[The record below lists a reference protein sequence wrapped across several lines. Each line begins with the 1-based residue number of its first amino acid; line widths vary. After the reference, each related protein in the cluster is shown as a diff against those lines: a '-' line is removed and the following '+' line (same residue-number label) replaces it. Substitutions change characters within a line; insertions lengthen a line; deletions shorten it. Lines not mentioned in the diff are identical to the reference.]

1 MSKKY
6 IDKKRAAKAKKITV
20 VKNRTGNVVNTVFPN
35 GFSVGL
41 PEKTSQMTVYGDST
55 FNGTIN
61 AEKVLINGVP
71 VETASTAGT
80 IFTLTRNVLSV
91 DSTADYSDPFD
102 GADWPENF
110 DGAPYLGVNAS
121 LNSGTKI
128 TTQGFDYSNTTSGG
142 DSNIDTN
149 EYMIDASNIV
159 ATTSNGVSLSVT
171 VSGHEDLTPT
181 EFDVYMRVSSKTVA
195 SLRVNMTEQNT
206 QQLTV
211 TNLSQ
216 HDDQGGTQTFS
227 SINVD
232 VPFKLNLGR
241 GIVDVVRSFVIQKSP
256 AGSDGSDGSDGVDGA
271 DGSDGS
277 NGSDA
282 RAVHLT
288 VTSGKHV
295 IIYDQN
301 GKNPTP
307 SSITLTATSQNVPAG
322 TDSKYKFFL
331 NDSQIQASS
340 TTSTYTFTPPS
351 SIDDSSLP
359 LKFEVELREGSDNTV
374 MATDQVTIP
383 GVRDGSD
390 AYTIILENEAHTI
403 PADSSG
409 VVIDPDG
416 EGSLTGYENSGTKII
431 VYRGADKLTGLTA
444 GNTPEIGEYV
454 VSTTVQQGTIT
465 VGSYTVDSDGD
476 VVIPDHSSFTSGTAL
491 IAYSINAEDLAT
503 ITKLQSITKSRRGVD
518 GVDGADGADGSDGAA
533 GRAVNLA
540 TTAQAIIYT
549 AAETDPTP
557 DGVDRSGSGG
567 ADGRISITASAANIP
582 AGATAYYRF
591 SKNDSY
597 VQGPGTSDTYLY
609 VPQDS
614 YADMPDKIEVEL
626 REGSSVSDPILA
638 RDQITI
644 FGLKPG
650 NDGYSVILGNES
662 HTIPANADG
671 TFESGAFTG
680 SGTTLNVFKGTTQL
694 KHTTSSNAGSGFYR
708 YAVSATNISPDGVP
722 DTSSSIYEVVYG
734 DASSAGSNSEN
745 NDTASITFTIYAEE
759 GSADGATI
767 TKTQTFAKSK
777 RGEDGEPGSNGTD
790 GKSVKLSVT
799 TGKQGIAYNDVGASP
814 SPSSCVLTAVRY
826 GAAVSAGD
834 SVYYRFKI
842 DGVVQGSGFTGS
854 NTLSYTPPSAYTDMP
869 DSILVEMGEG
879 TSASDAASNIVAQ
892 DEITMFGLK
901 PGTDGEDAYTI
912 ILTNE
917 AHTLPALSTTP
928 TDAVYTGSGTT
939 VKVYKGVTELTAV
952 TSNPTATQFTVT
964 AEGTNVYPRTSSS
977 ASVTPSSVSSSGAVY
992 ADHSNM
998 TQNNATITY
1007 TAQVG
1012 GGGPSLVKVQTLS
1025 KSLKGETGNDG
1036 SSPAGIDLELDP
1048 PVVIYDSNGNNPD
1061 VSEIDLIASPRN
1073 LGTPVNVLHFPGT
1086 DSTNDG
1092 YDGSH
1097 AYRTADESDFTISD
1111 QATDSDNAFSVAFW
1125 INLDEA
1131 SDGNYRRIFTSYSP
1145 LMIYYRN
1152 HDISLQLRDET
1163 NSQNNVFTSTPQSG
1177 KDFFEDEAGKWVHV
1191 ALVYTPETSNGNN
1204 SEKVEF
1210 YKNGSLWQ
1218 TVVSPNDSY
1227 DHAGRFDSGMA
1238 IGTYGYL
1245 SGADLRMKARL
1256 SSFLF
1261 YNHDGV
1267 SSRSTSPPTAANI
1280 ATIYNSGFVHPD
1292 YTSLAKGDD
1301 LVMYLKCDDDVANTD
1316 TIEDYSG
1323 LNNDFNRTGS
1333 NRIGTSVVT
1342 DSSSGLKSRSGP
1354 SYFTFKVAGTVVGTE
1369 NQTLPYTTWSSIPS
1383 TFNDFVSTPK
1393 TVTVEMKINSASD
1406 PADST
1411 DQATITAIN
1420 PGSNAPV
1427 IVLSNPIHVFSGDA
1441 DGAVSSYTNS
1451 GTDIQVYVNGSLLTG
1466 VGSSGTNPT
1475 TDSGTFKVISRTV
1488 DPANRVVLSAL
1499 ANYSVQS
1506 VDGTSDAIRVPAH
1519 AQATASGD
1527 RFSKTDDKQSAKVT
1541 YEINVEGTTIKAI
1554 QSLSVNSPG
1563 DQGPQGIQGLVGPAG
1578 PTGPTGATGA
1588 TGATGPAGDTGPAGN
1603 DGADVGITV
1612 EIDTPLAVVLTDSF
1626 GQPLS
1631 GGFNNTDAF
1640 IMVRKN
1646 GTAMLADEVG
1656 TQSDDTFR
1664 FSANPYT
1671 SMTSSGYTEG
1681 TAADILAAGG
1691 NPTPYHYVQVYD
1703 IAGMTEDVVYRSWK
1717 LRVRIGGQ
1725 YYYPVVTQQ
1734 IVKVIAQV
1742 DEIICNI
1749 KNPVAILERDNWV
1762 NGEDPEIQ
1770 DYNPAATEIQVFKN
1784 SEGTVTTIGY
1794 GGATD
1799 GVMANNT
1806 YRIIVGGSGYR
1817 NTNITAGSITYSGT
1831 AGSGGTA
1838 KASIGPPRDYSN
1850 ANYPDPAVIDYQ
1862 VRYKDTVGNFHNYP
1876 VSQTILPTTVYPPI
1890 DIMTFDMEV
1899 DFSSYLI
1906 GSGQP
1911 ANNMKTVN
1919 GNTDTKLVP
1928 RMKKRDGGGT
1938 PTSHTIYN
1946 RKGPGYRMHPDDI
1959 FHFNDV
1965 AVHEYAD
1972 GTGDGNRYGSINNTN
1987 NVADFDKAFFKTTGA
2002 EYVRLTG
2009 VVAGQCWWSTQTST
2023 TSNWQWGLDIHH
2035 ANWSSNSTGANRLGY
2050 YIGSVH
2056 WFAVL
2061 SAPNF
2066 MLANVNAYP
2075 THIESSKSSPNFG
2088 SGQMLYAGNSAYE
2101 GFFPALW
2108 LARDN
2113 NATDVIPSDGVLRIH
2128 IELEYYRL
2136 TGRFAGL

>member
-1 MSKKY
+1 MTKRIKIPRKSLEK
-6 IDKKRAAKAKKITV
+6 IDKIDLIDK
-20 VKNRTGNVVNTVFPN
+20 RTGTISSTVLPNNVI
-35 GFSVGL
+35 VGSEGA
-41 PEKTSQMTVYGDST
+41 EKTLKTYGDIT
-55 FNGTIN
+55 ATGTVN
-61 AEKVLINGVP
+61 ADRVLIRGIP
-71 VETASTAGT
+71 VETLTSAGVL
-80 IFTLTRNVLSV
+80 FNLTNSILSV
-91 DSTADYSDPFD
+91 ESTSDYSDPFD
-102 GADWPENF
+102 GQDWPEDFN
-110 DGAPYLGVNAS
+110 GAPYLSIDAS
-121 LNSGTKI
+121 SSNGTKL
-128 TTQGFDYSNTTSGG
+128 TTQGFDYSNVNSGG
-142 DSNIDTN
+142 DSNLSLN

-171 VSGHEDLTPT
+171 ISDHEDLTPT
-181 EFDVYMRVSSKTVA
+181 DFNVYMKVSEKTVA
-195 SLRVNMTEQNT
+195 SLRVTRSEQGV
-206 QQLTV
+206 QSLTV

-216 HDDQGGTQTFS
+216 HDDQSETQTFS
-227 SINVD
+227 SINIE
-232 VPFKLNLGR
+232 VPFKLKLSS
-241 GIVDVVRSFVIQKSP
+241 GIVDIVRSFVIQKVR
-256 AGSDGSDGSDGVDGA
+256 AGSDGVDGTAGVDGA
-271 DGSDGS
+271 DGTDGS

-288 VTSGKHV
+288 VTAGKHV

-307 SSITLTATSQNVPAG
+307 SSITLTATSQNVPNG
-322 TDSKYKFFL
+322 SSSKYRFFL
-331 NDSQIQASS
+331 NDAQVQASS

-359 LKFEVELREGSDNTV
+359 LKFEVELREDDDTTV

-431 VYRGADKLTGLTA
+431 VYRGADKLTGLTS
-444 GNTPEIGEYV
+444 GNTPEVGEYV

-465 VGSYTVDSDGD
+465 VGSYTVNSDGD
-476 VVIPDHSSFTSGTAL
+476 IVIPDHSSFTSGTAL

-503 ITKLQSITKSRRGVD
+503 ITKLQSITKSRRGID
-518 GVDGADGADGSDGAA
+518 GVDGADGADGSDGTA
-533 GRAVNLA
+533 GRAVNLT

-582 AGATAYYRF
+582 AGSTAYYRF

-680 SGTTLNVFKGTTQL
+680 SGTSLNVFKGTTQL
-694 KHTTSSNAGSGFYR
+694 KHTTTSNAGSGFYR

-734 DASSAGSNSEN
+734 DASSAGSSSEN

-777 RGEDGEPGSNGTD
+777 RGEDGAPGSAGTD
-790 GKSVKLSVT
+790 GKSVKLTVT
-799 TGKQGIAYNDVGASP
+799 TGKQGIAYTASGASP
-814 SPSSCVLTAVRY
+814 SPSSCVLTATRF
-826 GAAVSAGD
+826 GPAVSAGN

-842 DGVVQGSGFTGS
+842 DGVVQGSGFAGS

-879 TSASDAASNIVAQ
+879 TSASNAASNVVAQ

-952 TSNPTATQFTVT
+952 TSSPTATQFTVT
-964 AEGTNVYPRTSSS
+964 AEGTNVYPRASSS

-1086 DSTNDG
+1086 DSTNNG

-1131 SDGNYRRIFTSYSP
+1131 SDGNYRRIFTSDYP
-1145 LMIYYRN
+1145 LQIYYRN
-1152 HDISLQLRDET
+1152 HDITLQLRDET
-1163 NSQNNVFTSTPQSG
+1163 NSQYNTFTSSQQSG

-1191 ALVYTPETSNGNN
+1191 ALVYTPETSNSANN
-1204 SEKVEF
+1204 EKVEF

-1245 SGADLRMKARL
+1245 TGVTTRMKARL

-1333 NRIGTSVVT
+1333 NRLGTSVVRDT
-1342 DSSSGLKSRSGP
+1342 SSGLKSRSGP

-1369 NQTLPYTTWSSIPS
+1369 NQTLPYATWSSIPS
-1383 TFNDFVSTPK
+1383 TFNSFVSTPK

-1411 DQATITAIN
+1411 DQAAITAIN
-1420 PGSNAPV
+1420 PGSNAPI

-1519 AQATASGD
+1519 EQATASGD
-1527 RFSKTDDKQSAKVT
+1527 RFSKTGDKQSAKVT
-1541 YEINVEGTTIKAI
+1541 YEINVEGTTIKAV

-1563 DQGPQGIQGLVGPAG
+1563 VQGETG
-1578 PTGPTGATGA
+1578 PTGPN
-1588 TGATGPAGDTGPAGN
+1588 GN

-1626 GQPLS
+1626 GQPIS
-1631 GGFNNTDAF
+1631 GGFANTDAK
-1640 IMVRKN
+1640 IYVRKN
-1646 GTAMLADEVG
+1646 GTALYADTLG
-1656 TQSDDTFR
+1656 DQSDDTFR
-1664 FSANPYT
+1664 FENNPYST
-1671 SMTSSGYTEG
+1671 MTSPSGYTEG
-1681 TAADILAAGG
+1681 TAAAILAAAGS
-1691 NPTPYHYVQVYD
+1691 PTPYHYVQVYD

-1725 YYYPVVTQQ
+1725 DYYPVVTQQ

-1770 DYNPAATEIQVFKN
+1770 DYSPAATEIQVFKN

-1831 AGSGGTA
+1831 TGAGGTA
-1838 KASIGPPRDYSN
+1838 KASIGAPSNYSN
-1850 ANYPDPAVIDYQ
+1850 SNYPDPAVIDYQ
-1862 VRYKDTVGNFHNYP
+1862 VRYKDTAGNFHNYP

-1890 DIMTFDMEV
+1890 DIMSFDMEV

-1906 GSGQP
+1906 SSSSP

-1919 GNTDTKLVP
+1919 GNSDTKIVP
-1928 RMKKRDGGGT
+1928 RMKKRGGGT
-1938 PTSHTIYN
+1938 ATSHTIYN
-1946 RKGPGYRMHPDDI
+1946 KKGPGFRMHSDDVL
-1959 FHFNDV
+1959 HFNDV
-1965 AVHEYAD
+1965 NSHEYAD
-1972 GTGDGNRYGSINNTN
+1972 GTGDSNRYGNITNTN
-1987 NVADFDKAFFKTTGA
+1987 TVEDFDKGFFKTTA
-2002 EYVRLTG
+2002 QEYVRLTG
-2009 VVAGQCWWSTQTST
+2009 NVSGQCWWSTTTTT
-2023 TSNWQWGLDIHH
+2023 TSNWHWGLDIHH
-2035 ANWSSNSTGANRLGY
+2035 ANFATTNTGTHRPGY
-2050 YIGSVH
+2050 YLGTINWYVV
-2056 WFAVL
+2056 FAT
-2061 SAPNF
+2061 
-2066 MLANVNAYP
+2066 ANYMVANINAYP
-2075 THIESSKSSPNFG
+2075 THVSNEKSSPNFG
-2088 SGQMLYAGNSAYE
+2088 SGQMLYAGNSAIQ
-2101 GFFPALW
+2101 GFFPTLW
-2108 LARDN
+2108 LARN
-2113 NATDVIPSDGVLRIH
+2113 SAATDVIPSDGVLRLH

-2136 TGRFAGL
+2136 TGRFAGI